1 MVSIRDPSRHQDVR
15 AIHGKNISGIIV
27 AGTARGARQ
36 ISDSLKTPKPSAS
49 FDSQFEREQS
59 QVRDRGRPTVPS
71 PAPAGAVAPAPR
83 RASATKPSETMAE
96 RTRRIE
102 QKVSVASLLLQRL
115 SPVDPRARL
124 LSSAMLRRDEVLLD
138 AVLSQLTEEVFA
150 LVRSR

>member
-1 MVSIRDPSRHQDVR
+1 MSE
-15 AIHGKNISGIIV
+15 
-27 AGTARGARQ
+27 
-36 ISDSLKTPKPSAS
+36 SLKTPKPSAP

-83 RASATKPSETMAE
+83 RGSGAKAGETVAE

-102 QKVSVASLLLQRL
+102 QKVSVASLLLRRL

-124 LSSAMLRRDEVLLD
+124 LSSAVLRRDEVLLD
-138 AVLSQLTEEVFA
+138 AVLSQMTEEVFA